1 MQTIYKHQDG
11 VTPNAKQVLS
21 FLGSNEDQA
30 VLDAL
35 QSKKI
40 SNLKQIALEDKLRKA
55 ELEHQLM
62 KHMKN

>member
-1 MQTIYKHQDG
+1 MQTIYMHQDG
-11 VTPNAKQVLS
+11 LTPNAKRVIN